1 MRTALFLSLLSL
13 VSPGVGQAQDPA
25 PQEETTETETRPGE
39 GIDSKIPWATNIID
53 VFDKPLHPVI
63 GGVVSGGGL
72 GAGIGY
78 DSPDGQRWYQSA
90 DAIMTVRRYWAARGE
105 AGRNFQHKR
114 SQVGVFGGVRH
125 MERLDFFG
133 IGPGSSVD
141 NRTAF
146 RLRESTAGIRAAH
159 FLTPVLR
166 LGGSAAAYVPDLG
179 AGNHPGIPAVDT
191 VFAVAEV
198 PGIGAQP
205 TFARY
210 RAFAELVYPAVSDI
224 RNPVPSERYQGTYQL
239 AFESIQD
246 RDTGL
251 HSFHRWETE
260 LQQRIPGIAPGH
272 RLTLH
277 GFLAATEQGA
287 DVPFY
292 LLYPLGGSGGLKA
305 FRPDLMGSDDT
316 RATLR
321 AYRNYRF
328 RDRNLVLMQAEY
340 RIPILKSV
348 QATVFAEGGQ
358 VAPSVS
364 SLFSDLK
371 GDAGF
376 SLAYVRKGKSLGRMD
391 VAFGGEGMRVFWS
404 FGSFTD

>member
-1 MRTALFLSLLSL
+1 ML
-13 VSPGVGQAQDPA
+13 AQSSEP
-25 PQEETTETETRPGE
+25 E
-39 GIDSKIPWATNIID
+39 GIDSKIPWATNVMD
-53 VFDKPLHPVI
+53 VFEKPLHPVI

-78 DSPDGQRWYQSA
+78 DAPDDARWYRSA
-90 DAIMTVRRYWAARGE
+90 DALMTVRRYWAVRGE
-105 AGRNFQHKR
+105 VGRNFQHKR
-114 SQVGVFGGVRH
+114 TQLGLFGGIRH

-133 IGPGSSVD
+133 IGPGSSAD
-141 NRTAF
+141 NRAAF
-146 RLRESTAGIRAAH
+146 RLRESAAGVRAAH
-159 FLTPVLR
+159 FVRPTLR
-166 LGGSAAAYVPDLG
+166 VGGSASIYVPDLG
-179 AGNHPGIPAVDT
+179 AGRHPGIPTIDT
-191 VFAVAEV
+191 LFTPADV
-198 PGIGAQP
+198 PGISAQS

-210 RAFAELVYPAVSDI
+210 RGFTEFVYPGVSDI
-224 RNPVPSERYQGTYQL
+224 TNPVPSESYQGTYQI

-246 RDTGL
+246 RDTGR

-260 LQQRIPGIAPGH
+260 LQQRIPGIAPGQ

-277 GFLAATEQGA
+277 GFAAATEQGA

-328 RDRNLVLMQAEY
+328 RDRNLVLMQIEY

-348 QATVFAEGGQ
+348 HATVFAESGQ
-358 VAPSVS
+358 VAPRVAD
-364 SLFSDLK
+364 LLSDLK
-371 GDAGF
+371 SDAGF
-376 SLAYVRKGKSLGRMD
+376 SLAYLRKGKSLGRMD

-404 FGSFTD
+404 FGTFTD

>member
-1 MRTALFLSLLSL
+1 MRRTELVLSLLL
-13 VSPGVGQAQDPA
+13 FGVPGAAMAQTPDA
-25 PQEETTETETRPGE
+25 REEAAEVERQTD
-39 GIDSKIPWATNIID
+39 GIESKIPWANDILE
-53 VFDKPLHPVI
+53 VFDKPLHPVV

-90 DAIMTVRRYWAARGE
+90 DALVTVRRYWAVRAE

-114 SQVGVFGGVRH
+114 SQVGVFGGIRH

-133 IGPGSSVD
+133 IGPGSSAD
-141 NRTAF
+141 NRAAF
-146 RLRESTAGIRAAH
+146 RLRESTAGVRAAH
-159 FLTPVLR
+159 FVTPFVR
-166 LGGSAAAYVPDLG
+166 LGGSAAIYVPDLG
-179 AGNHPGIPAVDT
+179 AGKHPGIPAVEALFSAAD
-191 VFAVAEV
+191 V
-198 PGIGAQP
+198 PGISAQA

-210 RAFAELVYPAVSDI
+210 RAFTEFVLPGVSDI
-224 RNPVPSERYQGTYQL
+224 TNPVPGERYQGTYQL

-246 RDTGL
+246 QDTGR

-260 LQQRIPGIAPGH
+260 LQQRIPGFASGH

-277 GFLAATEQGA
+277 GFLAATEQNS

-305 FRPDLMGSDDT
+305 FRPDLMGSDET

-348 QATVFAEGGQ
+348 HATVFAESGQ
-358 VAPSVS
+358 VAPRVS
-364 SLFSDLK
+364 GLFSDLK
-371 GDAGF
+371 SDAGF

-404 FGSFTD
+404 FGTFTD